1 MKERLNLVVLG
12 AIMGSFIYL
21 GLGWLVFDTLLGA
34 YTEANTTH
42 LSGFKK
48 TGDFSFLFLYLSCFA
63 YALLVSFVQI
73 HIVFNSSQQAF
84 GFFAILGLLVAC
96 MTDFYWFAT
105 SHFYLNNTV
114 MLIDIIAA
122 AICVGSLGMMN
133 FYIQK
138 KLSKNH

>member
-1 MKERLNLVVLG
+1 MKERLKLVVLS
-12 AIMGSFIYL
+12 AIVGSFIYL
-21 GLGWLVFDTLLGA
+21 GLGWLVFDTLIGA

-48 TGDFSFLFLYLSCFA
+48 TADFSFLFLYLSCFA

-73 HIVFNSSQQAF
+73 HIAFHSSKQAI
-84 GFFAILGLLVAC
+84 GFFAILGSLVAC

-114 MLIDIIAA
+114 ILLDIFAA
-122 AICVGSLGMMN
+122 AICVGSLGIMIY
-133 FYIQK
+133 FIQK
-138 KLSKNH
+138 KLSKNL